1 MELTL
6 LTRKRVMRGVGL
18 FAGKPKNQSEVK
30 RKILWF

>member
-6 LTRKRVMRGVGL
+6 LARKRLNSSVGL